1 MSTYELLDELE
12 AGELSVQYEGE
23 EPQALLAWAIEE
35 FSPRIAISAAFQA
48 DDVALIDMAY
58 KIDPNVRIFTV
69 DTGRL
74 PHETHELIEALRAKY
89 DGLNLHVLQPD
100 AGQVQRLVASKG
112 LELMKES
119 VENRLLCCN
128 VRKVQP
134 LTKHL
139 DGLDA
144 WVTGL
149 RRDQWATRTNIRKVE
164 IDHDHGAIVKL
175 NPLAEWTKRE
185 VWAYL
190 GRARR
195 AGARPLRAG
204 LHVDRLRSVHARH
217 RPGRGRPRRTL
228 VVGVERAEGVRH
240 ALLDR
245 ARRLRAR
252 AEGDHRQGNAEG
264 ALRVIAVHG
273 DAAEVA
279 LGEAQAVLA
288 MVQDEERRGRL
299 ADLVAAVQEGE
310 LGDDEAQALEELIEL
325 GLSTGRIRSV
335 YGPEGEQ
342 AALKTFRKLP
352 GGRAL
357 SESAKEVSS
366 ALDALEGRV
375 LESVKVQSAG
385 PGAYVVSVAVEGLEL
400 SVKLDRAGA
409 RIHSVGV

>member
-23 EPQALLAWAIEE
+23 EPQALLEWAIAE
-35 FSPRIAISAAFQA
+35 FSPRLAISAAFQA

-69 DTGRL
+69 DTGML
-74 PHETHELIEALRAKY
+74 PKETHELIDALRDKY

-100 AGQVQRLVASKG
+100 GGQVQRLVAAKG

-190 GRARR
+190 GENDV
-195 AGARPLRAG
+195 PVHG
-204 LHVDRLRSVHARH
+204 LYAQGYTSIGCAAVHARD
-217 RPGRGRPRRTL
+217 RPRRGRPRRPL
-228 VVGVERAEGVRH
+228 VVGDERAEGVRH

-252 AEGDHRQGNAEG
+252 AEGDHRQGDAEG
-264 ALRVIAVHG
+264 ALVVIAVRG
-273 DAAEVA
+273 EAAEVA

-288 MVQDEERRGRL
+288 MVQDDERRGRL
-299 ADLVAAVQEGE
+299 ADLVAAVQDGE

-342 AALKTFRKLP
+342 AALKTFRRLP

-357 SESAKEVSS
+357 SESAGEVST
-366 ALDALEGRV
+366 ALGALEGRV
-375 LESVKVQSAG
+375 LESVKVQSSG
-385 PGAYVVSVAVEGLEL
+385 PGAFIVSVAVEGLEL